1 MMHSSIILP
10 HMDYVS
16 IFGGGGRCPNMVNND
31 SVLTR
36 VVRVI
41 LRCKIRDISSKEL
54 LNTMN
59 YVPIY
64 DRVTYK
70 RCLMIYK
77 VP

>member
-1 MMHSSIILP
+1 MHL
-10 HMDYVS
+10 YL
-16 IFGGGGRCPNMVNND
+16 GAGGRCPNMVNND

-59 YVPIY
+59 CVPIY